1 MADEIATRLV
11 LKLVCIHNIFA
22 KSNRIVFFLK
32 SVAEG
37 TQNHKQIF
45 RNLIISDCSIK
56 DLFGVC
62 HFSWVSS
69 DVRREKNW
77 TSTRG
82 KVTPTRGR
90 AGPWHEPA
98 AIWTPRTG
106 KYYHSTHKWTS
117 SINESKSVLLFYM
130 FYWIQCGYLIWK

>member
-1 MADEIATRLV
+1 MKSRLASFWSWCV
-11 LKLVCIHNIFA
+11 YTISSPNLIGLFFSEKCSWRYTKSQTNFP
-22 KSNRIVFFLK
+22 KSNNF
-32 SVAEG
+32 G
-37 TQNHKQIF
+37 
-45 RNLIISDCSIK
+45 
-56 DLFGVC
+56 LFNKGYIGVC

-106 KYYHSTHKWTS
+106 KYFHSTHTWTS